1 MQLMSLQLSELPK
14 DCTLTIRITE
24 LVSIVLVHGLFGDPQ
39 KTWTAASSAGV
50 AASSPPTSSEVEPS
64 GQNATTRQRR
74 RDLLAFWRRGNSNR
88 SAVASPSQQTS
99 MGEGVFWPK
108 ELLPKVV
115 PQTRIFTW
123 GYDVDINHLF
133 SSASQATVFQHAGT
147 LLSDLANKRTSNVE
161 KRRPLIF
168 IAHSLGGIVVKD
180 VRMSS
185 IKRAPCY
192 RLTVFLDAQCI
203 EE

>member
-1 MQLMSLQLSELPK
+1 MF
-14 DCTLTIRITE
+14 
-24 LVSIVLVHGLFGDPQ
+24 VHGLFGDPQ
-39 KTWTAASSAGV
+39 KTWTAAGSAV
-50 AASSPPTSSEVEPS
+50 TAASSPPPSNEVEPS
-64 GQNATTRQRR
+64 GQNVTTRQRK
-74 RDLLAFWRRGNSNR
+74 RDALAFWRRDKSDQ
-88 SAVASPSQQTS
+88 SAVASSSQLS
-99 MGEGVFWPK
+99 IDEGVFWPK

-180 VRMSS
+180 VRKS
-185 IKRAPCY
+185 
-192 RLTVFLDAQCI
+192 LTKECHATS
-203 EE
+203 

>member
-1 MQLMSLQLSELPK
+1 
-14 DCTLTIRITE
+14 
-24 LVSIVLVHGLFGDPQ
+24 
-39 KTWTAASSAGV
+39 
-50 AASSPPTSSEVEPS
+50 
-64 GQNATTRQRR
+64 
-74 RDLLAFWRRGNSNR
+74 
-88 SAVASPSQQTS
+88 

-185 IKRAPCY
+185 IKRVPCY